1 MPFGRG
7 PEFWLVAG
15 SNGAGKT
22 TLTTAADIRDILGDL
37 TTINPD
43 AIAKELIAS
52 GTVPL
57 DQVDREAV
65 EGAERKVAECIERRE
80 NFLVET
86 VLSTD
91 KYLKH
96 VRHAKEVG
104 YSIGMLYM
112 AVPNADV
119 AVERVAAR
127 VARGGHSVPEAKIR
141 DRWVRSHRFLGQF
154 LPLLDRLQ
162 VFANLEPGSTVLVGQ
177 KLNDTV
183 ELLRPGVLPEID
195 KVLGP
200 HQSKP

>member
-104 YSIGMLYM
+104 ASTNNMMVGIKLIAILIFVTAAIHFIHPTNWHPFMPNGM
-112 AVPNADV
+112 
-119 AVERVAAR
+119 
-127 VARGGHSVPEAKIR
+127 S
-141 DRWVRSHRFLGQF
+141 
-154 LPLLDRLQ
+154 
-162 VFANLEPGSTVLVGQ
+162 
-177 KLNDTV
+177 
-183 ELLRPGVLPEID
+183 GVLTGGSIIFFTYIGFDSVSTAAEECR
-195 KVLGP
+195 
-200 HQSKP
+200 KPQRDLPIGIIATL